1 MNKFLVVGL
10 SSVLLAGCS
19 STGPKVLTR
28 TEFIDRPNFVVPENR
43 VVEQYPLKWI
53 VITNENA
60 TSKLS
65 VNPTIIGL
73 TPDGYQNLSVN
84 VAELRRY
91 IKQQNATIQAMKN
104 YYEKKDKQENK

>member
-1 MNKFLVVGL
+1 MNKVLIA
-10 SSVLLAGCS
+10 SLLAFSVSACTA
-19 STGPKVLTR
+19 TGPKILTK
-28 TEFIDRPNFVVPENR
+28 TEILDRPNFVVPDNR
-43 VVEQYPLKWI
+43 VVEQYPLKWV
-53 VITNENA
+53 VITAANA
-60 TSKLS
+60 DKKLK

-104 YYEKKDKQENK
+104 YYEKKDKK